1 MYCHLKVIS
10 DQEQSEKENRGRER
24 SKGGKRGNRGAAME
38 INERSEK
45 INRETKDQ
53 TWTAAIVSHL
63 RHTSQEHGVSVTPKR
78 VWVSSTCWL
87 VFEIDSERRGCEE
100 EERVGGKY

>member
-1 MYCHLKVIS
+1 
-10 DQEQSEKENRGRER
+10 
-24 SKGGKRGNRGAAME
+24 ME

-53 TWTAAIVSHL
+53 TWTAAIVCPL
-63 RHTSQEHGVSVTPKR
+63 RLKSQGHGGFVTPKR

-100 EERVGGKY
+100 EKRVGGKY